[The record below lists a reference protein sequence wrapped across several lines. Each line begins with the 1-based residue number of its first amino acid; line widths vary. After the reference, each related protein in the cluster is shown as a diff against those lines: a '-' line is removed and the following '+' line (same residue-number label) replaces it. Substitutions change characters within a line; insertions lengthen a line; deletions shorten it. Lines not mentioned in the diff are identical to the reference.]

1 METESAFGKIPS
13 EDNPPES
20 PRGYISASSSEDGRS
35 SSKMS
40 EHLDELPCPV
50 QTHDAHAVVKST
62 NVSSKSTDDRIRE
75 LESQNRILKATVDR
89 LEHDLTQSKAE
100 TQRANTHV
108 STLATEL
115 VTMRKKRDEIPKQ
128 GREKSDAPIVRKF
141 SANEGG
147 LLRQTSTTS
156 EYLETASKRSISS
169 RRSSNKSVIARS
181 GSIPQKIEKTSTQRS
196 MNVPVTNE
204 IETHKLAFA
213 EQLVEKEETI
223 LELEQQVDF
232 TMSQIRQLEAGIDG
246 VQTRFAHELDVIKLE
261 SSKKY
266 HLLLESAQDF
276 LKACKKSDKGTG
288 ELKKEIQKLSAVIS
302 QDVRTLEH
310 SVRKKDEQRTRLAE
324 EKRILRRK
332 FDAKV
337 RCLTPSRFFFLSCT
351 D

>member
-1 METESAFGKIPS
+1 METESAFGKMPS

-40 EHLDELPCPV
+40 EHLDEFQCPV
-50 QTHDAHAVVKST
+50 QAHDAHAVVKST
-62 NVSSKSTDDRIRE
+62 NVSSKSTEDRIRE
-75 LESQNRILKATVDR
+75 LESHNRILKATVDR

-108 STLATEL
+108 STLASEL
-115 VTMRKKRDEIPKQ
+115 VTMRKKRDENLKQ
-128 GREKSDAPIVRKF
+128 GREKTDPPIIRKF

-156 EYLETASKRSISS
+156 EYLESASKRSISS

-181 GSIPQKIEKTSTQRS
+181 GSNLVKIEKTNTQRS
-196 MNVPVTNE
+196 LNAPVAEE

-223 LELEQQVDF
+223 LELEHQVNF
-232 TMSQIRQLEAGIDG
+232 TMAQIRQLEAGIDG
-246 VQTRFAHELDVIKLE
+246 VQTRFAHELDVIKME
-261 SSKKY
+261 TAKKY
-266 HLLLESAQDF
+266 HLLLETAQDF
-276 LKACKKSDKGTG
+276 LKGGKKSDKGTA
-288 ELKKEIQKLSAVIS
+288 ELKKEIQKLSTVIS

-337 RCLTPSRFFFLSCT
+337 PSTMPSRFFFLPCT